1 VARVVGTLDALGA
14 RRCDGR
20 ELLDD
25 ARDEARRAGYAPD
38 DIAET
43 EREGIAAAARDQM
56 DAEID
61 AAMERDDA
69 SP

>member
-43 EREGIAAAARDQM
+43 EREGIAAG
-56 DAEID
+56 
-61 AAMERDDA
+61 RDDA